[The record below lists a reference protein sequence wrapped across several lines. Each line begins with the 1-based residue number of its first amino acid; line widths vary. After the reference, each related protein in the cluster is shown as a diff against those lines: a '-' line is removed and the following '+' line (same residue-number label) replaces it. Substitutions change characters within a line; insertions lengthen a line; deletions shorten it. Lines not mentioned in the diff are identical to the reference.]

1 MTPKRWDIVE
11 VDFGT
16 PVGHEQGKR
25 RPAVV
30 VSEATVSCLVVSN
43 DPFNE
48 KTELVTVCPISST
61 QRTLY
66 PSEVEIPKMP
76 GILEQPGI
84 VMCQQILTVST
95 QRVIKVRGPAKD
107 PVLQRKVEQ
116 ALRLHLRLRGPDP

>member
-1 MTPKRWDIVE
+1 MRSISERLSV
-11 VDFGT
+11 
-16 PVGHEQGKR
+16 R
-25 RPAVV
+25 SRASVV
-30 VSEATVSCLVVSN
+30 QRSVSEATVSCLVVSN

-61 QRTLY
+61 KRTLY

-84 VMCQQILTVST
+84 VMCQQLLTVST

-107 PVLQRKVEQ
+107 PALQRKVEQ
-116 ALRLHLRLRGPDP
+116 PLRLHLRLRGPDA